1 MVSKAETGRVRRSWK
16 SLSPL
21 SIFSPMP
28 EHYGLFGDQ
37 GSKNYLIYSRQL
49 MKMEWIPLCRYII
62 YRQNWCMDSESTRG
76 TVDSQSH
83 LHFVLFSVSEQFWHP
98 GAGLKSQPSV
108 TSLLPNLR
116 PLTTFSLT
124 SIIRVRGGLEGRA
137 LFYLYFTIKEK
148 SAPRTFLDF
157 YTPNLRFFRR
167 PVPRFFSTLAA
178 ISPQNKVGNG
188 QIE

>member
-1 MVSKAETGRVRRSWK
+1 
-16 SLSPL
+16 
-21 SIFSPMP
+21 
-28 EHYGLFGDQ
+28 
-37 GSKNYLIYSRQL
+37 
-49 MKMEWIPLCRYII
+49 
-62 YRQNWCMDSESTRG
+62 MDSESTRG

-137 LFYLYFTIKEK
+137 LFLFV
-148 SAPRTFLDF
+148 F
-157 YTPNLRFFRR
+157 YNKRKKCS
-167 PVPRFFSTLAA
+167 PRFCRLFYAKSTLFWAPTSS
-178 ISPQNKVGNG
+178 IFFYPCRRFTTRQGGEWKDRVGS
-188 QIE
+188 E